1 MGSACVSDMEGGS
14 QASWVFFSPRT
25 HSLCTLVTHGD
36 SNSADSCLS
45 STQMLRLRQWEAQ
58 LLREIEE
65 AVHHELTIQ
74 EGVLS
79 TELPDQAQGLLS
91 ISTVRVD
98 PQDPGALA

>member
-1 MGSACVSDMEGGS
+1 M
-14 QASWVFFSPRT
+14 
-25 HSLCTLVTHGD
+25 LVTHSD

-45 STQMLRLRQWEAQ
+45 STQMLRLQQWEAQ

-79 TELPDQAQGLLS
+79 TELPDQAQGPLS
-91 ISTVRVD
+91 ISTVRVE
-98 PQDPGALA
+98 PQDPDALA